1 MMETIYDVLREL
13 AAAVFTGELG
23 DLAGPAAEIIG
34 QAEQATVASEPSKA
48 KKGA

>member
-1 MMETIYDVLREL
+1 MDTIWDVLREL
-13 AAAVFTGELG
+13 SAAVFTGELG

-34 QAEQATVASEPSKA
+34 YAEMASNTPEPTKA